1 MPAAWQQ
8 AFLLYVQYFTVKDVM
23 QFLLI
28 TLKRA
33 GFGLVLLIAVLV
45 LNFVLMHLAPGD
57 VADTIAQDAGGL
69 DAEVMA
75 QIRKDYGLDLP
86 LWHQMMKYFF
96 GVARL
101 DLGYSFYY
109 NQPVT
114 TLILEKVPATL
125 LLVISA
131 QIVAIFLGVMFGVIA
146 ARKPN
151 GITSHFVTML
161 SLVGYAA
168 PVFWTGIMLIILFAS
183 IVPIFPIGNMVD
195 VSIEREGFAYIMDV
209 LHHLV
214 LPTIALSSIF
224 LALYSR
230 LARASMMDV
239 LGSDY
244 VRTAQA
250 KGLSEFQVVFKHAL
264 RNALLPVVTT
274 AGLVFS
280 GIVSGAVLVE
290 SVFSWPGL
298 GTLAIQAIVARDTP
312 TILGILFFSSLVVVV
327 ANLVTDMVYRTIDPR
342 IKTSEGSQV

>member
-1 MPAAWQQ
+1 
-8 AFLLYVQYFTVKDVM
+8 M
-23 QFLLI
+23 QFLSI
-28 TLKRA
+28 TLKRV
-33 GFGLVLLIAVLV
+33 GFGLVLLFAVLV
-45 LNFVLMHLAPGD
+45 LCFLLMHLAPGD

-75 QIRKDYGLDLP
+75 QIRQDYGLDLP
-86 LWHQMMKYFF
+86 LWQQMLKYFSS
-96 GVARL
+96 VATL

-114 TLILEKVPATL
+114 TLILEKLSATL

-131 QIVAIFLGVMFGVIA
+131 QIVSIFLGVALGVMA

-151 GITSHFVTML
+151 GMTSHFVTIL

-183 IVPIFPIGNMVD
+183 ILPIFPIGNMVD
-195 VSIEREGFAYIMDV
+195 VSVEREGLAYMMDV

-214 LPTIALSSIF
+214 LPTLTLGSIF
-224 LALYSR
+224 VALYSR
-230 LARASMMDV
+230 LARASMLDV

-244 VRTAQA
+244 IRTAQA

-280 GIVSGAVLVE
+280 GILSGAVLVE
-290 SVFSWPGL
+290 TVFSWPGL
-298 GTLAIQAIVARDTP
+298 GTLAVQAIVARDTP
-312 TILGILFFSSLVVVV
+312 TILGLLFFSSLVVIV
-327 ANLVTDMVYRTIDPR
+327 ANLLTDMVYRIIDPR

>member
-1 MPAAWQQ
+1 M
-8 AFLLYVQYFTVKDVM
+8 
-23 QFLLI
+23 
-28 TLKRA
+28 
-33 GFGLVLLIAVLV
+33 
-45 LNFVLMHLAPGD
+45 
-57 VADTIAQDAGGL
+57 
-69 DAEVMA
+69 E

-86 LWHQMMKYFF
+86 LWQQMAKYFW
-96 GVARL
+96 GVAQL

-109 NQPVT
+109 NEPVT
-114 TLILEKVPATL
+114 KLILEKLPATL

-131 QIVAIFLGVMFGVIA
+131 QIFSISLGVVLGVMA
-146 ARKPN
+146 ARKPT
-151 GITSHFVTML
+151 GMTSHFVTVL

-168 PVFWTGIMLIILFAS
+168 PVFWTGIMLIILFAV
-183 IVPIFPIGNMVD
+183 IVPIFPIGNMID
-195 VSIEREGFAYIMDV
+195 VSVEREGIAYVVDV

-214 LPTIALSSIF
+214 LPAVTLGSIF

-230 LARASMMDV
+230 LSRASMLDV

-264 RNALLPVVTT
+264 RNALLPIVTT
-274 AGLVFS
+274 VGLVFS

-290 SVFSWPGL
+290 TVFSWPGL
-298 GTLAIQAIVARDTP
+298 GTLAVQAIIARDTP

-327 ANLVTDMVYRTIDPR
+327 ANLLTDMVYRIVDPR